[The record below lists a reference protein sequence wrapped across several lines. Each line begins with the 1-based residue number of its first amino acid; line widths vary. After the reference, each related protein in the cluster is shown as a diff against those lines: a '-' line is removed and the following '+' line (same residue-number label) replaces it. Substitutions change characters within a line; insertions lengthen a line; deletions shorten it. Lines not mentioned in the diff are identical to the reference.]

1 MAEEVQSG
9 YVPGR
14 ALSQDA
20 YGNSF
25 VDFYKDYIGSTGI
38 KSTVPVDEEDDE
50 DKDKYVAPNIMNVGG
65 GDGDQQLNLLSS
77 TFSNNNLSDGQT
89 YYDSKVSTVDLQSMD
104 LSAKSWDDYKKG
116 QGRADK
122 SDFKRN
128 ATITGGGLATFGFS
142 GAMLGGALLGKK
154 EPTPWGSENLGA
166 GMFNPIGNM
175 AASAKYEALKE
186 IQTLAATEDYEFTDV
201 DGTTYTK
208 GDGGYAINVDGT
220 VLVRSPGSNQYIGT
234 LPSGMTNQQVLS
246 LEAIQSGFL
255 PPRQGTYT
263 NGGISNE
270 EGFGISGLGGY
281 TSTGSFVDANGNTA
295 AYGSMAAL
303 ESLAKTDFGGS
314 VKKAEQWLSEVRKD
328 RSIFDFSPHMSVKE
342 AQAIKDRINGTS
354 SSDVVTPTVT
364 STKTSTT
371 LPDTVYDIDTTFKG
385 STPNYMDFGGPKN
398 YQDFGTPN
406 RFSPD
411 SYDPEEENP
420 NYNPS
425 VPSSY
430 NPPEE
435 DPDYN
440 PNVPTYAERLQG
452 KTNVLME
459 SIARS
464 KRTQKAERQDAQAS
478 GSDTMDSGTENNES
492 DGVGSSGNLGG
503 ASGVGASTGA
513 GSTSGI
519 DGIEQ
524 AAVQQAADSSGA
536 GSESDKIVCTAMN
549 NAYGFGSFRQT
560 IWLKH
565 SRNLDPAYQTGYHRL
580 FRPLIK
586 YAYTEDSLP
595 NRIVKKWLEG
605 VAKRRTADIWL
616 QQRNNKRHLGGRIER
631 AILEPICYIVG
642 KL

>member
-14 ALSQDA
+14 ALTADQYS
-20 YGNSF
+20 GGF

-38 KSTVPVDEEDDE
+38 KSTVPIDEEEED
-50 DKDKYVAPNIMNVGG
+50 DKDKYVAPNIMDVGG
-65 GDGDQQLNLLSS
+65 GGDTPEFSLLSS
-77 TFSNNNLSDGQT
+77 TFQPNKSGGGT
-89 YYDSKVSTVDLQSMD
+89 TFYDNKVSSVDIQSMD
-104 LSAKSWDDYKKG
+104 LSSKSWDDYKKG
-116 QGRADK
+116 QGRTDK

-128 ATITGGGLATFGFS
+128 STITGVGVGTFGLP
-142 GAMLGGALLGKK
+142 GAMVGGALLGKK

-166 GMFNPIGNM
+166 GMFNAIGNM
-175 AASAKYEALKE
+175 AASAKYDAFKE
-186 IQTLAATEDYEFTDV
+186 IEAFGAAKEGILDFGATPSNM
-201 DGTTYTK
+201 

-220 VLVRSPGSNQYIGT
+220 VLVRGPGNSNYIGT
-234 LPSGMTNQQVLS
+234 LPNGMSNQQVLS
-246 LEAIQSGFL
+246 LEAIQKGFL
-255 PPRQGTYT
+255 PPREGTYI
-263 NGGISNE
+263 NGGIGNE
-270 EGFGISGLGGY
+270 EGFGVSGLGGY
-281 TSTGSFVDANGNTA
+281 TSTGAFVDANGQVA

-314 VKKAEQWLSEVRKD
+314 REKAEQWLSEVRKD
-328 RSIFDFSPHMSVKE
+328 RSIFDFSPHMSAKE

-354 SSDVVTPTVT
+354 SGGTT
-364 STKTSTT
+364 TKTTGITQVDNFSDNKFSPTGIT
-371 LPDTVYDIDTTFKG
+371 EVDNFSD
-385 STPNYMDFGGPKN
+385 
-398 YQDFGTPN
+398 N
-406 RFSPD
+406 RFD
-411 SYDPEEENP
+411 
-420 NYNPS
+420 
-425 VPSSY
+425 SY

-435 DPDYN
+435 DPNYN
-440 PNVPTYAERLQG
+440 PSVPTRAVTVKSYTDVMSRATR
-452 KTNVLME
+452 NA
-459 SIARS
+459 ARDMADQ
-464 KRTQKAERQDAQAS
+464 RTAR
-478 GSDTMDSGTENNES
+478 SDTMQSGGGDNES

-503 ASGVGASTGA
+503 ASGVGTSTGA

-519 DGIEQ
+519 DGVEQ
-524 AAVQQAADSSGA
+524 AAVQQAADSAGA
-536 GSESDKIVCTAMN
+536 GSENEKIVCTAMN

-565 SRNLDPAYQTGYHRL
+565 SRNLDPAYQLGYHKL

-616 QQRNNKRHLGGRIER
+616 QHRGKKRYLGGRIER

>member
-9 YVPGR
+9 YIPGR

-50 DKDKYVAPNIMNVGG
+50 DKDKYVAPNITNVGG
-65 GDGDQQLNLLSS
+65 GDDDGGQQLNLLSA
-77 TFSNNNLSDGQT
+77 TFSNNNLSGGQT
-89 YYDSKVSTVDLQSMD
+89 YYDSKVSSVDLQSMD

-122 SDFKRN
+122 SDFNRN
-128 ATITGGGLATFGFS
+128 ASITGGGLALAGMS

-166 GMFNPIGNM
+166 GMFNAIGNM

-186 IQTLAATEDYEFTDV
+186 IQTLAATEDYDFTDI

-220 VLVRSPGSNQYIGT
+220 VLVRSPGSSQYIGT
-234 LPSGMTNQQVLS
+234 LPSGMSNQQVLS
-246 LEAIQSGFL
+246 LEAIQKGKL
-255 PPRQGTYT
+255 PPRAGTYF
-263 NGGISNE
+263 NRGIGNE
-270 EGFGISGLGGY
+270 EGFGVSGLGGY
-281 TSTGSFVDANGNTA
+281 TSTGAFIDANGVTA
-295 AYGSMAAL
+295 AYGSMKAL
-303 ESLAKTDFGGS
+303 NALAEKDFGGS

-328 RSIFDFSPHMSVKE
+328 RSIFDFSPHMSIKE

-354 SSDVVTPTVT
+354 SGDNITTT
-364 STKTSTT
+364 TTKTDGFKEAGGPPTSYTPPVQVDSFGDNRFSPT
-371 LPDTVYDIDTTFKG
+371 NITQVDSFGDNRFTPPATFTAYDIDT
-385 STPNYMDFGGPKN
+385 
-398 YQDFGTPN
+398 
-406 RFSPD
+406 RFSPSID
-411 SYDPEEENP
+411 DTEFAGVTSGRAKEALRDAADR
-420 NYNPS
+420 S
-425 VPSSY
+425 
-430 NPPEE
+430 
-435 DPDYN
+435 
-440 PNVPTYAERLQG
+440 ARMQER
-452 KTNVLME
+452 
-459 SIARS
+459 
-464 KRTQKAERQDAQAS
+464 ERQDAQAS
-478 GSDTMDSGTENNES
+478 GSNTMGSGTENNES

-503 ASGVGASTGA
+503 ASGVGDFTGP
-513 GSTSGI
+513 GSISGI
-519 DGIEQ
+519 DGVEQ
-524 AAVQQAADSSGA
+524 AAIEQAADSSGG
-536 GSESDKIVCTAMN
+536 GSNDKIVCTAMN
-549 NAYGFGSFRQT
+549 NSYGFGSFRQT

-616 QQRNNKRHLGGRIER
+616 QQRGNKRHLGGRIER

>member
-25 VDFYKDYIGSTGI
+25 VDFYKDYIRSTGI
-38 KSTVPVDEEDDE
+38 KSTVPVDEKDDD

-65 GDGDQQLNLLSS
+65 GNDDGDQQLNLLSA
-77 TFSNNNLSDGQT
+77 TFSNNNLNGGQT

-154 EPTPWGSENLGA
+154 ESTPWGSENLGA
-166 GMFNPIGNM
+166 GMFSPIGNM

-220 VLVRSPGSNQYIGT
+220 VLVRSPGSSQYIGT

-342 AQAIKDRINGTS
+342 AQAIKDRINGTN
-354 SSDVVTPTVT
+354 SSDVVTSTVT
-364 STKTSTT
+364 STKTDGFKFED
-371 LPDTVYDIDTTFKG
+371 DTVATKPITQVDSFGDNRFTPPTTFTAYDIDT
-385 STPNYMDFGGPKN
+385 
-398 YQDFGTPN
+398 
-406 RFSPD
+406 RFSPSID
-411 SYDPEEENP
+411 DTEFTGVTSGRAKEALRDAADRSARMQEL
-420 NYNPS
+420 
-425 VPSSY
+425 
-430 NPPEE
+430 
-435 DPDYN
+435 
-440 PNVPTYAERLQG
+440 ER
-452 KTNVLME
+452 K
-459 SIARS
+459 
-464 KRTQKAERQDAQAS
+464 DAQAS
-478 GSDTMDSGTENNES
+478 GSDTMGSGTENNES

-586 YAYTEDSLP
+586 YAYIEDSLP

-616 QQRNNKRHLGGRIER
+616 QQRGNKRHLGSRIER

>member
-14 ALSQDA
+14 ALSPDA

-38 KSTVPVDEEDDE
+38 KSTVPIDEEEED
-50 DKDKYVAPNIMNVGG
+50 DKDKYVAPNIMDVGG
-65 GDGDQQLNLLSS
+65 GGDSPEFNLLSS
-77 TFSNNNLSDGQT
+77 TFQPNKSGGGT
-89 YYDSKVSTVDLQSMD
+89 TFYDNKVSSVDIQSMD
-104 LSAKSWDDYKKG
+104 LSSKSWDDYKKG
-116 QGRADK
+116 QGRTDK
-122 SDFKRN
+122 SEFKRN
-128 ATITGGGLATFGFS
+128 ATITGVGLSTFGLP
-142 GAMLGGALLGKK
+142 GAMVGGALLGKK

-166 GMFNPIGNM
+166 GMFNAIGNM
-175 AASAKYEALKE
+175 AASAKYDAFKE
-186 IQTLAATEDYEFTDV
+186 IEAFGAAKEGILDFGATPSNM
-201 DGTTYTK
+201 

-220 VLVRSPGSNQYIGT
+220 VLVRGPGNSQYIGT
-234 LPSGMTNQQVLS
+234 LPNGMSNQQVLS
-246 LEAIQSGFL
+246 LEAIDKSKRFGTNIL
-255 PPRQGTYT
+255 PPREGTYF
-263 NGGISNE
+263 NGGIPNE
-270 EGFGISGLGGY
+270 EGFGVTGLGGY
-281 TSTGSFVDANGNTA
+281 TSTGGFVDANGQSA

-328 RSIFDFSPHMSVKE
+328 RGIFDFSPHMSVKE

-354 SSDVVTPTVT
+354 SGGTT
-364 STKTSTT
+364 TKTTGIT
-371 LPDTVYDIDTTFKG
+371 QVD
-385 STPNYMDFGGPKN
+385 NFG
-398 YQDFGTPN
+398 DN
-406 RFSPD
+406 RFD
-411 SYDPEEENP
+411 SYNPPEEDP

-440 PNVPTYAERLQG
+440 PSVPTRAVTVKSYTDVMSRATRNATRDMADQR
-452 KTNVLME
+452 T
-459 SIARS
+459 AR
-464 KRTQKAERQDAQAS
+464 
-478 GSDTMDSGTENNES
+478 SDTMQSGGGDNES

-503 ASGVGASTGA
+503 ASGVGTSTGA

-519 DGIEQ
+519 DGVEQ
-524 AAVQQAADSSGA
+524 AAVQQAADSAGA
-536 GSESDKIVCTAMN
+536 GSENDKIVCTAMN

-565 SRNLDPAYQTGYHRL
+565 SRNLDPAYQLGYHKL

-616 QQRNNKRHLGGRIER
+616 QHRGKKRYLGGRIER